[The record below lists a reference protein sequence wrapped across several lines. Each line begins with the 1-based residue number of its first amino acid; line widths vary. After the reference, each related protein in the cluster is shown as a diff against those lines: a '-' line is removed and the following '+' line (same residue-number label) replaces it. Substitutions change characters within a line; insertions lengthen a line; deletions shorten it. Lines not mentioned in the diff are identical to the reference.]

1 MDYINSNENNEFS
14 HKKFCLYY
22 FRYIDSCIDTSCPL
36 YPCKFSDIHK
46 TMTSMFK
53 SKYNLSTNDSRR
65 ITRGILLNTYKP
77 NKRELTNEEAKPKKQ
92 QNVDSFG
99 FLSINKPVNDKNLK
113 EKQKLDAFGFPVN
126 SHSSII

>member
-1 MDYINSNENNEFS
+1 MNYNNNSTENNGFS

-22 FRYIDSCIDTSCPL
+22 FTYIDSCIDTSCPL

-77 NKRELTNEEAKPKKQ
+77 DKRELTNEETKLKKPKL
-92 QNVDSFG
+92 DTFG
-99 FLSINKPVNDKNLK
+99 FSSINEPVNDKNIK
-113 EKQKLDAFGFPVN
+113 EKKLDAFGFPVN